1 MGQDYANGHSQRS
14 HFTVRSAIDSD
25 QAAKPMEKRRMPN
38 QSDQQPLHHRL
49 QVEQNGATLVE
60 FALSLTLLLMLTF
73 GMIDLCRAVYTVTVV
88 QAAAQVGARTGVINL
103 NQATPT
109 VQSRLFGL
117 NPAQAQVTAALV
129 NNEQVT
135 VEVTY
140 QFEFI
145 TPYLS
150 QLVTGGVV
158 QLSGKASMAV
168 Q

>member
-1 MGQDYANGHSQRS
+1 MG
-14 HFTVRSAIDSD
+14 
-25 QAAKPMEKRRMPN
+25 KPT
-38 QSDQQPLHHRL
+38 DQQKRLHRL
-49 QVEQNGATLVE
+49 RVEQHGATLVE
-60 FALSLTLLLMLTF
+60 FALSLTLLLLLTF

-88 QAAAQVGARTGVINL
+88 QAAAQVGARAGIIDL
-103 NQATPT
+103 NQVTPA
-109 VQSRLFGL
+109 VQGRLLGL
-117 NPAQAQVTAALV
+117 NSAQAQVTTTLV

-150 QLVTGGVV
+150 QLVAGGVV
-158 QLSGKASMAV
+158 DLSGSASLAV